1 WISTLCQSTSNSSA
15 RIMARVVLI
24 PCPIS
29 DFATIR
35 RTLLSSLTCTHAS
48 NGFTG
53 AGFGLAAVG
62 AAAMKS
68 RRKENPITRAVPA
81 DAVAVINVRLL
92 TAMAATS
99 RGALNRPANALV
111 GATPAND
118 AGHLIIDLL
127 DGGMR
132 RFRQQRGCSHDLPG
146 LAIPALWDLFVNPR
160 LLQGNLDFLFQSFN
174 RGDIFACHCRN
185 RS

>member
-1 WISTLCQSTSNSSA
+1 
-15 RIMARVVLI
+15 MARVVLI

-35 RTLLSSLTCTHAS
+35 RTLLSSPTCTHAS

-53 AGFGLAAVG
+53 AGFGLATAG

-81 DAVAVINVRLL
+81 DAPAAINVRLL

-111 GATPAND
+111 SAATANN
-118 AGHLIIDLL
+118 AGHFNINLL
-127 DGGMR
+127 DSGMR
-132 RFRQQRGCSHDLPG
+132 RLRKQRCSSHDLPG
-146 LAIPALWDLFVNPR
+146 LAISALSDLFINPR

-174 RGDIFACHCRN
+174 GGDIFAGHCRN

>member
-1 WISTLCQSTSNSSA
+1 
-15 RIMARVVLI
+15 RIIGRVVLI

-53 AGFGLAAVG
+53 AGFGLMPAG

-68 RRKENPITRAVPA
+68 RRKENPIRRAVPA
-81 DAVAVINVRLL
+81 DAPVAINVRLV
-92 TAMAATS
+92 TAMASTS
-99 RGALNRPANALV
+99 RCALNRPPNPLV
-111 GATPAND
+111 CAATAND

-127 DGGMR
+127 DRGMR
-132 RFRQQRGCSHDLPG
+132 CLRKQRCSSHDLPG

-174 RGDIFACHCRN
+174 GGDIFACHCRD